1 MTNLEAIKAF
11 SLGQVGRAF
20 HLYSD
25 GRRLFSYDTCIA
37 EYYNG
42 RLIVNNTKYSV
53 TTSKHRSNLLTEVSC
68 GIDNPISIINVINV
82 PIGTQS
88 LIQYI

>member
-1 MTNLEAIKAF
+1 MTNLETIKAF
-11 SLGQVGRAF
+11 SLGQIGCAL

-25 GRRLFSYDTCIA
+25 GRRLFSYNTCIA
-37 EYYNG
+37 EYYKG
-42 RLIVNNTKYSV
+42 RLIVNNTKYSI
-53 TTSKHRSNLLTEVSC
+53 TTSTHRSNLLTEVLY
-68 GIDNPISIINVINV
+68 GTEDPISIISVINV

>member
-1 MTNLEAIKAF
+1 MTNLETIKAF
-11 SLGQVGRAF
+11 SLGQIGRAL

-42 RLIVNNTKYSV
+42 RLIVNNTKYSM
-53 TTSKHRSNLLTEVSC
+53 TTSKHRNSLLAEVLY
-68 GIDNPISIINVINV
+68 GIDDPISIISVINV
-82 PIGTQS
+82 PIRTQS